1 MSYKCN
7 KLFQVKFIIVI
18 ISGQKTFCLKNC
30 CFWDTAKNKFVM
42 MIMVVLLFNC
52 GVNYF
57 YYWCVMKIKYY
68 WQWSMWFAVKV
79 ITVPMILK
87 IGFASAMTNLT
98 STLCTVLEVLH
109 EGGPAPS
116 NLYGS
121 RIFLRKCGPTS
132 LDRQKDNKYCKYDQ
146 IHVNN

>member
-1 MSYKCN
+1 
-7 KLFQVKFIIVI
+7 
-18 ISGQKTFCLKNC
+18 
-30 CFWDTAKNKFVM
+30 
-42 MIMVVLLFNC
+42 
-52 GVNYF
+52 
-57 YYWCVMKIKYY
+57 
-68 WQWSMWFAVKV
+68 
-79 ITVPMILK
+79 MILK

-132 LDRQKDNKYCKYDQ
+132 LDTQMEDKRTISIANMIKSMST
-146 IHVNN
+146 IRMTFEWH